1 VPSDAPATYE
11 RLRAEVLNGGTSP
24 EGLAAVVYHGM
35 LRGLLVILTEIVP
48 ASPSLLAPAPA
59 IETGPLD
66 RALLRLIANTV
77 LQSQSQVTH
86 VY

>member
-1 VPSDAPATYE
+1 
-11 RLRAEVLNGGTSP
+11 VLNGQARP

-35 LRGLLVILTEIVP
+35 LQGLRVILTEVP
-48 ASPSLLAPAPA
+48 NIPSLPAPIPA
-59 IETGPLD
+59 AEAGPLD
-66 RALLRLIANTV
+66 QELLRLIANMV

>member
-1 VPSDAPATYE
+1 LVTYE
-11 RLRAEVLNGGTSP
+11 KLRADVLNAAARP

-35 LRGLLVILTEIVP
+35 LHGLRVILTETSP
-48 ASPSLLAPAPA
+48 STPSLLPPALAVEP
-59 IETGPLD
+59 GHLD
-66 RALLRLIANTV
+66 QDLLRLIANMV

>member
-1 VPSDAPATYE
+1 MPSDAPATYE
-11 RLRAEVLNGGTSP
+11 RLRAEVLNGGAGP

-35 LRGLLVILTEIVP
+35 LGGLRVILTKTAP
-48 ASPSLLAPAPA
+48 NTPSFLSPAPA
-59 IETGPLD
+59 IETGSLD
-66 RALLRLIANTV
+66 RALLRLIANMV

>member
-1 VPSDAPATYE
+1 
-11 RLRAEVLNGGTSP
+11 VLNGQARP

-35 LRGLLVILTEIVP
+35 LQGLRVILTEVP
-48 ASPSLLAPAPA
+48 NIPSLPAPIA
-59 IETGPLD
+59 AAEAGPLD
-66 RALLRLIANTV
+66 RELLRLIANMV